1 MPTPLNGRVRKH
13 RDELRASGLRPLQI
27 WVPDV
32 RRGGFLDE
40 CRRQSR
46 VVARSD
52 AADPTLQGFM
62 DAALT
67 DLVGGSPD

>member
-1 MPTPLNGRVRKH
+1 MATPLNSRVRKH

-32 RRGGFLDE
+32 RGSGFLEE

-46 VVARSD
+46 LVARSD

-67 DLVGGSPD
+67 DLVGGSHD

>member
-1 MPTPLNGRVRKH
+1 
-13 RDELRASGLRPLQI
+13 LQI